1 MTPEKQIDWL
11 EGIDV
16 QATDKDDYRAH
27 FLPGIYEGMPN
38 DVYHSS
44 NGISCTGLK
53 KVAISPA
60 HYKHGESKQTP
71 AMFTG
76 SATHAAILE
85 PDLFARQYV
94 TLPQGKDR
102 RSSEYKA
109 LCAEYGTDNVLTS
122 SDAYQIAKMQEAVWS
137 NPVAHKWL
145 YTEKGRNELS
155 VYAKDPAT
163 GVLVRCRFDRLLDR
177 GFSPDLK
184 TTVDAS
190 PAGFSRIIAKYG
202 YAFQA
207 AFYLD
212 VYHWAT
218 GDILDGFGFIAVEK
232 SAPYNVMC
240 YRLDDESI
248 EVGRTQYR
256 AALNVYANCLESGV
270 WDGYDGSAEE
280 QLIGLPGW
288 AFSQY
293 EDELEVGGLEE

>member
-1 MTPEKQIDWL
+1 MTTEKQIDWL
-11 EGIDV
+11 EGVD
-16 QATDKDDYRAH
+16 ATFPFPPREP
-27 FLPGIYEGMPN
+27 FSPGIYPCLN
-38 DVYHSS
+38 SADYHSGP
-44 NGISCTGLK
+44 GISCTGLK

-76 SATHAAILE
+76 SSTHAAILE

-109 LCAEYGTDNVLTS
+109 LCAEYGADNVLTS
-122 SDAYQIAKMQEAVWS
+122 ADAHQVAKMQESVRS

-155 VYAKDPAT
+155 VYAKDPVT

-184 TTVDAS
+184 TTTDAS
-190 PAGFSRIIAKYG
+190 PAGFSKIIAKYG

-218 GDILDGFGFIAVEK
+218 GDVLDGFGFIAVEK

-248 EVGRTQYR
+248 EIGRTQYR
-256 AALNVYANCLESGV
+256 AALNLYANCLESGV

-280 QLIGLPGW
+280 QMIGLPGW